1 MKHMTK
7 IRTSQMRIKQMKWK
21 FRKIEN
27 FVKKLTSGGGDGEGF
42 EAKTLY
48 ACPYPWKH
56 LNTK

>member
-1 MKHMTK
+1 
-7 IRTSQMRIKQMKWK
+7 MRIKQMKWK
-21 FRKIEN
+21 FRKIKN